1 MALGKTSPG
10 QNTDD
15 LKSQRDTLLKQ
26 FLEYDVDGRVTRI
39 VTAPSHTLNGEP
51 ATEVRYEY
59 VTPVGVPGNQVEKMV
74 ERAVLSD
81 GKTKIQWLAAYDLV
95 GPLP

>member
-1 MALGKTSPG
+1 MGVSPPG

-15 LKSQRDTLLKQ
+15 LKSQLHTLTKQ
-26 FLEYDVDGRVTRI
+26 FLEYDADGRVTRI
-39 VTAPSHTLNGEP
+39 VTAPTHSSDQDP

-59 VTPVGVPGNQVEKMV
+59 VTPVGTPGNQVEKMV
-74 ERAVLSD
+74 ERAVDSN
-81 GKTKIQWLAAYDLV
+81 GVKIKWLAAYELV